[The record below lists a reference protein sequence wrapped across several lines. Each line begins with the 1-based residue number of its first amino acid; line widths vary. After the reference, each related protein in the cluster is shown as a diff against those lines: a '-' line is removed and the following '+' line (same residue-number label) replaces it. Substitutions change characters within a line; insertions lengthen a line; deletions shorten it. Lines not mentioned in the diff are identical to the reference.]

1 MILQKQNMIAVI
13 KNKTTQI
20 TLAFDD
26 LISAEEVINLLVYTN
41 YYILLHD
48 LITEV

>member
-1 MILQKQNMIAVI
+1 MIAVI

-26 LISAEEVINLLVYTN
+26 LISAAEVINLFVYTN
-41 YYILLHD
+41 YYILLHG
-48 LITEV
+48 LNRRYEIVFR